1 MSVTGPRLQPT
12 IFERSR
18 PGRGGG
24 KIPHAPRRALERI
37 PADARRTSPPAIPE
51 MNEPDVVRHYVN
63 LSQLNFAVDTGFY
76 PLGSCT
82 MKFNPKL
89 NEWAAR
95 LRGFA
100 ELHPMAPDEVAQG
113 TLQLLWELEEALAE
127 ISGMRAVTLQPAAGA
142 QGELTGILMI
152 RAYHRERGDTDRTE
166 VLVPDSSHGTNPAT
180 ASMAG
185 YTTITIPSAADGG
198 VDLDA
203 FRAALGPRTAA
214 VMITN
219 PSTLGLF
226 EARIGELLDAVHAAG
241 ALAYMD
247 GANLNAILGRFKP
260 GEAGFDVMHFNV
272 HKTFSTP
279 HGGGGPGAGPVGVG
293 EKLLPF
299 LPMPRVVRTDEGTYR
314 LETPDER
321 PTSIGRLRSFVG
333 NTGVLVRAYAYIRAH
348 GAAGLREVSD
358 DAVLAANYLK
368 HRLEGTYDLP
378 YDRPCKHEFVA
389 SAATI
394 KAETGVRTLDIA
406 KRLIDFGFHP
416 PTIYFPLIVE
426 EGMLIEPTET
436 ESVETI
442 DAFADTLIAIA
453 AEAASDPGLVT
464 SAPHTAPVKRLDEA
478 TAARQ
483 PNLRWRPMAGAETPC
498 PN

>member
-1 MSVTGPRLQPT
+1 MGVTGPRLQPT
-12 IFERSR
+12 LFERSQ

-24 KIPHAPRRALERI
+24 KIPHPPKDALDRL
-37 PADARRTSPPAIPE
+37 PAAARRVTPPALPE
-51 MNEPDVVRHYVN
+51 LNEPEVVRHYVN
-63 LSQLNFAVDTGFY
+63 LSQLNHAVDTGFY

-95 LRGFA
+95 LPGFA
-100 ELHPMAPDEVAQG
+100 TLHPMAPDEVAQG
-113 TLQLLWELEEALAE
+113 TLELLWALEAILAE
-127 ISGMRAVTLQPAAGA
+127 VSGMRAVTLQPAAGA

-152 RAYHRERGDTDRTE
+152 RAYHRARGDIDRDE

-185 YTTITIPSAADGG
+185 YRTITIPSAPDGG
-198 VDLDA
+198 VDIEA

-226 EARIGELLDAVHAAG
+226 ERRIGELLEATHAAG

-260 GEAGFDVMHFNV
+260 GEAGFDVMHINT

-293 EKLLPF
+293 ERLIPYLPS
-299 LPMPRVVRTDEGTYR
+299 PRVRREADGTYR
-314 LETPDER
+314 LERLGER

-333 NTGVLVRAYAYIRAH
+333 NTGVLVRAYAYLCAH
-348 GAAGLREVSD
+348 GASGLAEVSD

-368 HRLEGTYDLP
+368 HRLAGTFDLP
-378 YDRPCKHEFVA
+378 YDRACKHEFVA
-389 SAATI
+389 SAASL
-394 KAETGVRTLDIA
+394 KAATGVRTLDLA

-416 PTIYFPLIVE
+416 PTIYFPLIVD

-436 ESVETI
+436 ESLETL

-453 AEAASDPGLVT
+453 AEARSDPELVRT
-464 SAPHTAPVKRLDEA
+464 APHTAPVRRLDEA
-478 TAARQ
+478 SAARQ

-498 PN
+498 PD

>member
-24 KIPHAPRRALERI
+24 KIPHPPKDALDRLPAEARRA
-37 PADARRTSPPAIPE
+37 TPPALPE

-113 TLQLLWELEEALAE
+113 TLQLLWELEGALAAV
-127 ISGMRAVTLQPAAGA
+127 SGMGAVTLQPAAGA

-152 RAYHRERGDTDRTE
+152 RAYHRERGDTDRSE

-198 VDLDA
+198 VDIDA

-226 EARIGELLDAVHAAG
+226 ESRIGELLDAVHEAG

-293 EKLLPF
+293 ERLLPY
-299 LPMPRVVRTDEGTYR
+299 LPMPRVLRADDGTYR

-348 GAAGLREVSD
+348 GASGLREVSD

-368 HRLEGTYDLP
+368 HRLAEAYDIP

-389 SAATI
+389 SAASLKHT
-394 KAETGVRTLDIA
+394 TGVRTLDIA
-406 KRLIDFGFHP
+406 KRLIDFGYHP
-416 PTIYFPLIVE
+416 PTVYFPLIVD

-436 ESVETI
+436 EALETL
-442 DAFADTLIAIA
+442 DGFADALIAIA
-453 AEAASDPGLVT
+453 EESRTEPETVKAAPL
-464 SAPHTAPVKRLDEA
+464 TAPVKRLDEA

-483 PNLRWRPMAGAETPC
+483 PNLRWRPMGGAEMPC
-498 PN
+498 PD

>member
-1 MSVTGPRLQPT
+1 MTVVGEKLQPT
-12 IFERSR
+12 LFERSR
-18 PGRGGG
+18 PGRGDG
-24 KIPHAPRRALERI
+24 KIPHPPKDALDRIPETARRA
-37 PADARRTSPPAIPE
+37 SPPALPE
-51 MNEPDVVRHYVN
+51 LNEPEVVRHYVN
-63 LSQLNFAVDTGFY
+63 LSTLNYAIDTGFY

-95 LRGFA
+95 LPGFA
-100 ELHPMAPDEVAQG
+100 NLHPLAPDEIAQG
-113 TLQLLWELEEALAE
+113 SLQLLWELEQALVE

-142 QGELTGILMI
+142 QGELCGILMI
-152 RAYHRERGDTDRTE
+152 RAYHRSRDDTDRDE

-185 YTTITIPSAADGG
+185 FKTITIPSAPDGG
-198 VDLDA
+198 VDLEK

-226 EARIGELLDAVHAAG
+226 EKRIGELLDEVHAAG

-293 EKLLPF
+293 ERLLPF
-299 LPMPRVVRTDEGTYR
+299 LPAPRVLASDDGRFR
-314 LETPDER
+314 LERADER
-321 PTSIGRLRSFVG
+321 PTSIGRLRSYVG
-333 NTGVLVRAYAYIRAH
+333 NTGVLVRAYAYMRAH
-348 GAAGLREVSD
+348 GGPGLRQVSD

-368 HRLEGTYDLP
+368 KRVGEAYDIP
-378 YDRPCKHEFVA
+378 FDRPCKHEFVA
-389 SAATI
+389 SAAGI
-394 KAETGVRTLDIA
+394 KRRTGVRTLDIA
-406 KRLIDFGFHP
+406 KRLIDHGYHP
-416 PTIYFPLIVE
+416 PTIYFPLTVE

-436 ESVETI
+436 ESVETL
-442 DAFADTLIAIA
+442 DAFADALIAIA
-453 AEAASDPGLVT
+453 REAETDPEVVK
-464 SAPHTAPVKRLDEA
+464 SAPHTAPVGRLDEA

-483 PNLRWRPMAGAETPC
+483 PNLRWRPMAGADMPC
-498 PN
+498 PD

>member
-1 MSVTGPRLQPT
+1 
-12 IFERSR
+12 
-18 PGRGGG
+18 
-24 KIPHAPRRALERI
+24 
-37 PADARRTSPPAIPE
+37 

-95 LRGFA
+95 LPGFA
-100 ELHPMAPDEVAQG
+100 DLHPLAPDEAAQG
-113 TLQLLWELEEALAE
+113 TLRLLWELEAALAA

-152 RAYHRERGDTDRTE
+152 RAYHRERGDSERDE

-185 YTTITIPSAADGG
+185 YRTITIPSAADGG
-198 VDLDA
+198 VDVDA

-226 EARIGELLDAVHAAG
+226 ESRIGDLLDAVHEAG

-293 EKLLPF
+293 ERLIPYLPS
-299 LPMPRVVRTDEGTYR
+299 PRVLREADGTFR
-314 LETPDER
+314 LERHDER
-321 PTSIGRLRSFVG
+321 PSSIGRLRSFVG
-333 NTGVLVRAYAYIRAH
+333 NTGVLVRAYAYICAH
-348 GAAGLREVSD
+348 GASGLREVSD

-368 HRLEGTYDLP
+368 ARLRDTYDIP
-378 YDRPCKHEFVA
+378 YARHCKHEFVA
-389 SAATI
+389 SAASHQARDRGPYAGHRQAPDRLRIPPAHDLLPADRGGGDAHRADRDRIDRDARRLRRHADRHRRGGATRRRCRQDRPAFGAREAPRRGRRGAP
-394 KAETGVRTLDIA
+394 AEPALAGHGGRGDALSGLTPRGPTLCFLHLA
-406 KRLIDFGFHP
+406 R
-416 PTIYFPLIVE
+416 
-426 EGMLIEPTET
+426 
-436 ESVETI
+436 
-442 DAFADTLIAIA
+442 
-453 AEAASDPGLVT
+453 
-464 SAPHTAPVKRLDEA
+464 PHTNVR
-478 TAARQ
+478 
-483 PNLRWRPMAGAETPC
+483 
-498 PN
+498 